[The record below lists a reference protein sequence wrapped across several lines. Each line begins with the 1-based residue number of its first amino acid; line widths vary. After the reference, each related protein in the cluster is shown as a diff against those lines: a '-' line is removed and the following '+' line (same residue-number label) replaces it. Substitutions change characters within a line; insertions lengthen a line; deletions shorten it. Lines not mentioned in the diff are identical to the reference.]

1 MYADALRFLANEAV
15 ANLFKMLMPHDNGI
29 SMQDAMGN
37 YSQSATDSTAGN
49 IVDSIYGSSGSSSG
63 GSSGG
68 SWINEAFSFIGSLF
82 NSGGRASGGPV
93 DAGHLYRVNE
103 DGPELLTVGGK
114 SYLMMGRDSGNVT
127 PNNTTTKNYAGNR
140 TTINVQVQPTSSRRS
155 ADQIAQQIAR
165 KQRIAMARN

>member
-1 MYADALRFLANEAV
+1 MLQGTHKETFGADSLS
-15 ANLFKMLMPHDNGI
+15 NGF
-29 SMQDAMGN
+29 
-37 YSQSATDSTAGN
+37 N
-49 IVDSIYGSSGSSSG
+49 IQSSGDSSG
-63 GSSGG
+63 GFWSAIGG
-68 SWINEAFSFIGSLF
+68 AIGTF
-82 NSGGRASGGPV
+82 FGGGRASGGMV

-165 KQRIAMARN
+165 KQAVATMRNG

>member
-63 GSSGG
+63 GFWSSVGG
-68 SWINEAFSFIGSLF
+68 FISSLF

-114 SYLMMGRDSGNVT
+114 SYLMMGRDSGSVT
-127 PNNTTTKNYAGNR
+127 PNNATTKNYAGNR

-165 KQRIAMARN
+165 KQSIATMRNG